1 MYINLPRLLK
11 EKNISM
17 KAYASFLGISERTL
31 QNKAHGQ
38 SDFTMGEAIK
48 TCTIIFPEYKM
59 DYVFKKEEPLAEVG
73 SETGALAAAGM

>member
-1 MYINLPRLLK
+1 MLK
-11 EKNISM
+11 EKNIAM
-17 KAYASFLGISERTL
+17 KDYASFLGVSKKAL
-31 QNKAHGQ
+31 YNKVYGK

-59 DYVFKKEEPLAEVG
+59 DYVFEKEEPLAEVG